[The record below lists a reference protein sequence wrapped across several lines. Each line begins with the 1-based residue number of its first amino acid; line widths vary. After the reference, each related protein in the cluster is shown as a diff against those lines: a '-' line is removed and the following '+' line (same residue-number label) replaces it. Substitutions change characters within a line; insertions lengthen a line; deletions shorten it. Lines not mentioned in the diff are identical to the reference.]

1 MDTVINKIEPSI
13 YVGTY
18 EKYNNGS
25 IAGKWLKLNDYEDIS
40 AFYKACAELHKDEHD
55 IELMFQDFEY
65 IPKSMIGESWLDDKF
80 YDFLEI
86 VNNSHIDY
94 ETYLLAIDNGMEW
107 ESLEDD
113 YVGEFDDD
121 VDFAIEMAASTGF
134 IEPDIWPNNCIDWDR
149 AARDLMYDYTEIND
163 HYFHNS

>member
-1 MDTVINKIEPSI
+1 MNDIKNKIEPSI

-40 AFYKACAELHKDEHD
+40 AFYKACAELHKDESD
-55 IELMFQDFEY
+55 PELMFQDFEY
-65 IPKSMIGESWLDDKF
+65 IPRSMIGESWLSDEFFDL
-80 YDFLEI
+80 LEV
-86 VNNSHIDY
+86 VNNSYIDY
-94 ETYLLAIDNGMEW
+94 EIFLAAIEHGIDWDSVE
-107 ESLEDD
+107 ES
-113 YVGEFDDD
+113 YRGEADSDE
-121 VDFAIEMAASTGF
+121 DFAMEMAASTGF